1 MNIINTVRGT
11 GGGGLQGRDVHV
23 PFACLPAGSRVE
35 LVFLSKMEKY
45 YTRLQIRGLA
55 EDGARRV
62 GVNGEWA
69 RCEMLDTISSG
80 SRSYR

>member
-1 MNIINTVRGT
+1 MRGT

-45 YTRLQIRGLA
+45 YTRYTSLA